1 MLLLLVLVPLIPAA
15 AAGVCGWRPWIGWL
29 GVATSGSLVVAGG
42 VLAARVLDD
51 GPQTFETLL
60 RADALSAF
68 MVILI
73 GSVALLA
80 SWFSVPYLETEL
92 AHELNTRRR
101 ATVYA
106 VLINVFITT
115 LVLAVLADNIG
126 VMWVAIE
133 GTTIASAF
141 LVGHRRTR
149 HSLEASWKY
158 VILGS
163 VGIVLAFLGT
173 VLVAYAAAHLHGGG
187 GGEASL
193 SWPALV
199 HVGHRLDPAVMR
211 VAVVLLFLG
220 YGTKAGL
227 APMHTWL
234 PDAYNQAPAPI
245 SALSS
250 GALLPVAFYA
260 ILRVRVLANLSVGP
274 DFPRVLLVVAG
285 LLSLAVAT
293 SLIIAQRDYMRL
305 LAYSSIEHMG
315 IVALA
320 AAIGTP
326 LALSAALL
334 HLLGHGIGKS
344 VAFFGSGATAL
355 SEGSTRIDDVHGLVT
370 REPVIGV
377 PFGLA
382 LLGLLGLPPFALFAT
397 EIAITRAG
405 FAAGLG
411 WVMAVAAVLLLVV
424 FGAVLVH
431 GMRML
436 LGSSVEH
443 VGGVAIGKTF
453 AGPLI
458 LGLAMFTALGISIWP
473 IEQLLHAAAR
483 ILAV

>member
-1 MLLLLVLVPLIPAA
+1 MLLILVLLPLIPAV
-15 AAGVCGWRPWIGWL
+15 AAGLWGWRPWIGWL
-29 GVATSGSLVVAGG
+29 GVGTSGILVVAGG
-42 VLAARVLDD
+42 FLAARVAND
-51 GPQTFETLL
+51 GPQRFETLL
-60 RADALSAF
+60 RADALSVF

-92 AHELNTRRR
+92 THRLNTRGQ
-101 ATVYA
+101 ATLYA
-106 VLINVFITT
+106 ILINVFIAT
-115 LVLAVLADNIG
+115 LVFAVLADNIG

-141 LVGHRRTR
+141 LVGHRRTQ

-173 VLVAYAAAHLHGGG
+173 VLVAYAAAHTHSGA
-187 GGEASL
+187 EPSL
-193 SWPALV
+193 SWSSLV
-199 HVGHRLDPAVMR
+199 AVGHRLDPAVMR

-260 ILRVRVLANLSVGP
+260 IFRVRVLANLSVGP
-274 DFPRVLLVVAG
+274 DFPRVLLIVAG

-344 VAFFGSGATAL
+344 VAFFGSGEIAL
-355 SEGSTRIDDVHGLVT
+355 SEGSTRIGDVHGLAT
-370 REPVIGV
+370 RRPVIGV

-382 LLGLLGLPPFALFAT
+382 LLGLLGLPPFVLFAT
-397 EIAITRAG
+397 EIAITREG
-405 FAAGLG
+405 FAVGLG
-411 WVMAVAAVLLLVV
+411 WVMAIAALLLLVV

-431 GMRML
+431 AKQML
-436 LGSSVEH
+436 LGAPDGTAH
-443 VGGVAIGKTF
+443 GVVTGRAF

-458 LGLAMFTALGISIWP
+458 LGLAMFAALGISIWP
-473 IEQLLHAAAR
+473 IEQLLHASAR
-483 ILAV
+483 ILAF

>member
-1 MLLLLVLVPLIPAA
+1 MLLLLVLLPVVPAA
-15 AAGVCGWRPWIGWL
+15 AAAIFGWRRWVGWL
-29 GVATSGSLVVAGG
+29 GVAASGLVVVGG
-42 VLAARVLDD
+42 GALAVHVLDD
-51 GPQTFETLL
+51 GPATFESLL

-68 MVILI
+68 MVII
-73 GSVALLA
+73 VGSVAVLA

-92 AHELNTRRR
+92 VNDLNSHRR

-106 VLINVFITT
+106 FLINLFIAT

-149 HSLEASWKY
+149 NSLEASWKY

-173 VLVAYAAAHLHGGG
+173 VLVAYAAANTAGGG
-187 GGEASL
+187 AEPSL
-193 SWPALV
+193 SWTALTEIAP
-199 HVGHRLDPAVMR
+199 RLDPDVMR

-260 ILRVRVLANLSVGP
+260 IFRMRVIADLSIGP
-274 DFPRVLLVVAG
+274 DFARVLLIVAG
-285 LLSLAVAT
+285 LLSLAVAA
-293 SLIIAQRDYMRL
+293 SLLIAQRDYMRL

-326 LALSAALL
+326 IAMSAALL
-334 HLLGHGIGKS
+334 HLFAHGIGKS
-344 VAFFGSGATAL
+344 VAFFGSGEIAL
-355 SEGSTRIDDVHGLVT
+355 SDDSTRIADVRGLAT
-370 REPVIGV
+370 RRPAIAV

-405 FAAGLG
+405 FSEGLG
-411 WVMAVAAVLLLVV
+411 WIMAIAAILVLVIFGSVLLH
-424 FGAVLVH
+424 AKQ
-431 GMRML
+431 ML
-436 LGSSVEH
+436 LGTPDEGVRGVET
-443 VGGVAIGKTF
+443 GKGF

-458 LGLAMFTALGISIWP
+458 LGLAAFAALGISIWP
-473 IEQLLHAAAR
+473 IQHLLHEAAR
-483 ILAV
+483 TLVT

>member
-1 MLLLLVLVPLIPAA
+1 MLLILVLLPLLPAV
-15 AAGVCGWRPWIGWL
+15 AAGVLGWRRWIGWL
-29 GVATSGSLVVAGG
+29 GVGTSAVLVVAGAL
-42 VLAARVLDD
+42 LAARVATD
-51 GPQTFETLL
+51 GPQRFETLL

-73 GSVALLA
+73 GSVAVLA

-92 AHELNTRRR
+92 AHGLNTRGR
-101 ATVYA
+101 ATLYA
-106 VLINVFITT
+106 ILINIFIAT
-115 LVLAVLADNIG
+115 LVFAVLADNIG

-173 VLVAYAAAHLHGGG
+173 VLVAYAAAHTHSSV
-187 GGEASL
+187 EPSL
-193 SWPALV
+193 SWTSLV
-199 HVGHRLDPAVMR
+199 AHGRRLDPAVMR
-211 VAVVLLFLG
+211 VAIVLLFLG

-234 PDAYNQAPAPI
+234 PDTYNQAPAPI

-260 ILRVRVLANLSVGP
+260 IFRIRVLANLSVGP
-274 DFPRVLLVVAG
+274 EFPRVLLIVAG

-293 SLIIAQRDYMRL
+293 SLMIAQRDYMRL

-344 VAFFGSGATAL
+344 VAFFGSGEIAL
-355 SEGSTRIDDVHGLVT
+355 ADGSTRIDEVHGLGA
-370 REPVIGV
+370 RRPIIGI

-382 LLGLLGLPPFALFAT
+382 LLGLLGFPPFALFAT

-405 FAAGLG
+405 FAQGLG
-411 WVMAVAAVLLLVV
+411 WVMAIAALLVLVV

-431 GMRML
+431 AKEML
-436 LGSSVEH
+436 LGAPGEH
-443 VGGVAIGKTF
+443 ERGVATGTAF

-458 LGLAMFTALGISIWP
+458 LGLAMFAALGISIWP
-473 IEQLLHAAAR
+473 IEHLLHSAAR
-483 ILAV
+483 IVAL